1 MSDRNPVPGDPS
13 ASDAM
18 GDLRPAPFEV
28 YDQPILI
35 VFENPGDLSSD
46 SDSDESLTPCAHSP
60 SSFAAFYDT
69 NLAAAFASGHSVGD
83 VYQRGYFGVYDL
95 RMRPILPNAEI
106 VGRQMELPP
115 GNEIQDSD
123 VDHDDVESVTEGASS
138 VSSHTVGNSP
148 NVMSE
153 AKASEASCAVGDNPG
168 VVSESEGSESSC
180 TVADSPNMPGV

>member
-35 VFENPGDLSSD
+35 VFEDPADLSSD
-46 SDSDESLTPCAHSP
+46 SDSDESLTPRANSP

-69 NLAAAFASGHSVGD
+69 NLAAAFESGYSVGKG
-83 VYQRGYFGVYDL
+83 YQRAYFGLYDL
-95 RMRPILPNAEI
+95 RMRRIMPTSEVTGGQI
-106 VGRQMELPP
+106 QLPP
-115 GNEIQDSD
+115 GTQDSD
-123 VDHDDVESVTEGASS
+123 GHDDVESVTEGASS

-153 AKASEASCAVGDNPG
+153 ARESEASCTVGDNAG
-168 VVSESEGSESSC
+168 FVSESEGSDSSR
-180 TVADSPNMPGV
+180 TVTGSPTMSGL